1 MKGSA
6 VITILLLKIASESL
20 NRQIEVLNQTSATYQ
35 YSWLG
40 PDDLSSSDNIK

>member
-1 MKGSA
+1 MIGNA
-6 VITILLLKIASESL
+6 VVTILLLKIARESL
-20 NRQIEVLNQTSATYQ
+20 DWHAEVLNQMSATYQ